1 MSIKTKLALF
11 DIDGTIAEKGIVPKS
26 VIEGIEHLHKKGYIT
41 TVSTG
46 RGYTRLKEALGDA
59 FDTVISPEALIIVE
73 HGTKIV
79 DREGKVHFGEY
90 FNEREI
96 DHITDFTRSNID
108 LFRLA
113 WYNPIDVSRKV
124 QVWCVDER
132 HVQEETEKR
141 GHYAEVTTSS
151 IGEFEER
158 LLKEK
163 LTNVTLRLK
172 DFIKVDNLKLAF
184 TRTDTNIIFQDSN
197 MEFVKN
203 NTNKGLA
210 VDYVARHLKI
220 PKDNLLIAGN
230 AINDVE
236 MLDMGA
242 GIVVLVGPPETRAAI
257 LPYLSQP
264 ENVHT
269 VDSPLEFGHFL
280 KTL

>member
-46 RGYTRLKEALGDA
+46 RGYTRLKEALGEA

-79 DREGKVHFGEY
+79 DREGKIHFGEY
-90 FNEREI
+90 FNDREI

-113 WYNPIDVSRKV
+113 WFNPSDVSRKV
-124 QVWCVDER
+124 QVWVADER

-141 GHYAEVTTSS
+141 GHYADVFTSS
-151 IGEFEER
+151 IGELEER
-158 LLKEK
+158 LLNEK

-172 DFIKVDNLKLAF
+172 DFIKVENLKLAF
-184 TRTDTNIIFQDSN
+184 TRTDTNVIFQDSN

-203 NTNKGLA
+203 NTNKGIA
-210 VDYVARHLKI
+210 VNYVSRHLKV
-220 PKDNLLIAGN
+220 PKESLLIAGN

-236 MLDMGA
+236 MLDIGA
-242 GIVVLVGPPETRAAI
+242 GIVVLVGPEKTRSEI

-264 ENVHT
+264 ESVHT
-269 VDSPLEFGHFL
+269 VDSPLEFGRFL

>member
-46 RGYTRLKEALGDA
+46 RGYTRLKEALGEA

-79 DREGKVHFGEY
+79 DREGKIHFGEY
-90 FNEREI
+90 FNDREI

-113 WYNPIDVSRKV
+113 WFNPSDVSRKV
-124 QVWCVDER
+124 QVWVADER

-141 GHYAEVTTSS
+141 GHYADVFTSS
-151 IGEFEER
+151 IGELEER
-158 LLKEK
+158 LLNEK

-172 DFIKVDNLKLAF
+172 DFIKVENLKLAF
-184 TRTDTNIIFQDSN
+184 TRTDTNVIFQDSN

-236 MLDMGA
+236 MLDIGA
-242 GIVVLVGPPETRAAI
+242 GIVAYR
-257 LPYLSQP
+257 
-264 ENVHT
+264 
-269 VDSPLEFGHFL
+269 
-280 KTL
+280 

>member
-1 MSIKTKLALF
+1 M
-11 DIDGTIAEKGIVPKS
+11 
-26 VIEGIEHLHKKGYIT
+26 
-41 TVSTG
+41 
-46 RGYTRLKEALGDA
+46 
-59 FDTVISPEALIIVE
+59 
-73 HGTKIV
+73 
-79 DREGKVHFGEY
+79 
-90 FNEREI
+90 
-96 DHITDFTRSNID
+96 
-108 LFRLA
+108 A

-141 GHYAEVTTSS
+141 GHYAEATTSS

-172 DFIKVDNLKLAF
+172 DFIKVENLKLAF

-220 PKDNLLIAGN
+220 PKDNLLIVDN

-236 MLDMGA
+236 MLDIGA

-257 LPYLSQP
+257 LPYLSQT
-264 ENVHT
+264 ENVYT